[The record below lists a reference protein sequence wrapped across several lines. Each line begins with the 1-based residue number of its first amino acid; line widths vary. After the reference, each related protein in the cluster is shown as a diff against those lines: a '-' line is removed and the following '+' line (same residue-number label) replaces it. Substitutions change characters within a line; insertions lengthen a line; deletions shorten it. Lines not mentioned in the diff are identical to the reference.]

1 MDWHRGAR
9 IDLNAVIELI
19 LISFSFFHI
28 WLLSIEI
35 DAIDGTDETDKIYEM
50 DKIDE
55 IDIIDEIDKINEID
69 IIDEIGEI
77 DEVDG

>member
-35 DAIDGTDETDKIYEM
+35 DEIDGTDEIDKIN
-50 DKIDE
+50 E
-55 IDIIDEIDKINEID
+55 IDATDEINEID